1 MKTMVSSTSLLA
13 SDRSIRPVPPSAA
26 IELGRIHPPIAE
38 SGIVA
43 DAIELVV
50 DLPELLADPLD
61 EGADVHAKAFL
72 AIAGDEILAAD
83 QVVDLAIGDV
93 GVDRA
98 GKQPHDVEL
107 GESEVDALAVV
118 ERPADV
124 GAQLQLAADQRL
136 ADVGDAVGDGGLLG
150 ALGDQP

>member
-1 MKTMVSSTSLLA
+1 MVSSTSLLA
-13 SDRSIRPVPPSAA
+13 SDRSIRAGEAPSAA
-26 IELGRIHPPIAE
+26 IGLGRVHPPIAE

-43 DAIELVV
+43 DAVEILV

-61 EGADVHAKAFL
+61 EGADVDAEALL
-72 AIAGDEILAAD
+72 AIAGDEVLAAD

-107 GESEVDALAVV
+107 GQRQVDALAVIKC
-118 ERPADV
+118 PADV

-136 ADVGDAVGDGGLLG
+136 A
-150 ALGDQP
+150 